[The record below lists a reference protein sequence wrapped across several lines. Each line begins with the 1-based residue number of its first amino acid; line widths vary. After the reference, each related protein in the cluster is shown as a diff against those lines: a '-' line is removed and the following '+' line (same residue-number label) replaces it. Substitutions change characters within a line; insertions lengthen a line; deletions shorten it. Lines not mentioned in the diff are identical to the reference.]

1 MATKVIHLEAV
12 SDLTFHAFVAAL
24 KIIIFRKAKWTKIF
38 TDNGTNMVGA
48 ARKLNE
54 EFLEAIKHTSIVLS
68 EIKSDKMQ
76 WYFMC

>member
-1 MATKVIHLEAV
+1 
-12 SDLTFHAFVAAL
+12 
-24 KIIIFRKAKWTKIF
+24 
-38 TDNGTNMVGA
+38 MVGA

-54 EFLEAIKHTSIVLS
+54 EFLEANKHTSIVLS